1 MGKSRLLHEFS
12 KSQFVIPVNLRNEDT
27 TGTYDPSFLSLW
39 PVTPIFLGFPLPDNV
54 IRNLLTQR
62 ESDRTIVYS
71 RMLHFLSVLFEK
83 TRSVI
88 IGFKEAKSQ
97 SERITNFRDFM
108 TNGQTNDTVGAKR
121 HSFYEDIARHVE
133 SVSRVYQ

>member
-12 KSQFVIPVNLRNEDT
+12 KSHFVIPVNLRNEDT
-27 TGTYDPSFLSLW
+27 TGTYDPSLW
-39 PVTPIFLGFPLPDNV
+39 PITPIFLGFPPPDNA

-83 TRSVI
+83 TRSVV
-88 IGFKEAKSQ
+88 IGFKEPKSR
-97 SERITNFRDFM
+97 SECITNFRDFM
-108 TNGQTNDTVGAKR
+108 TDGQTNDFVGAKR
-121 HSFYEDIARHVE
+121 LSFYEDIARHVE
-133 SVSRVYQ
+133 SVSRLYQ